1 MITVGIRQ
9 LKTKL
14 SEYLRD
20 VKRGKSIVIT
30 VKGQVVAL
38 LLPAENHYDVEIARE
53 LTRKGIGTWKGGK
66 PKGVSRPVIIK
77 GKPLSQIVIED
88 RR

>member
-1 MITVGIRQ
+1 
-9 LKTKL
+9 
-14 SEYLRD
+14 
-20 VKRGKSIVIT
+20 
-30 VKGQVVAL
+30 